1 MASLRHRLERDGVP
15 RGVNVTENF
24 CRYGT
29 PLPSLTK
36 KDRNEYKP
44 LWEQEVYDEKGRR
57 RFHGAFTG
65 GWSAGYF
72 NTVGSKEGWTP
83 ATFRSSRTSR
93 ASATASRPED
103 YMDAEDLAE
112 YGIQTRDAYASTHDE
127 PADPFMRMA
136 VPEASVSR
144 MGQSLLQRMG
154 WKPGQGIGP
163 LVTYDQRQYLD
174 RLLAQMHLAPR
185 GTLDDDDEA
194 RRHKFPPPDTQ
205 PLRPPAPQR
214 VHALQEA
221 LDRYHA
227 PVIGA
232 AGLDSDEEDHVY
244 GEAPPT
250 VLGDVPPIAAAAAA
264 RSSATPR
271 QGCVTWSDGRPLPP
285 GFVLAPPL
293 SGPAAALT
301 WPQVDVPPDWKPD
314 PRRVWT
320 TDVPKDPAGP
330 LGADDRRA
338 MLGEAQHPG
347 PPPALS
353 SYLPGGTRLVVHAL
367 DRATAQRALAAFRP
381 TGADRAKD
389 ERYRTYVCSF
399 MDGPAYTPPNVPRAA
414 QQDEVDEFFQS
425 ASRHR
430 PVHGDMAD
438 RFTSSSQLDTIPS
451 EAPAVPDAVQY
462 ARRGE
467 FGPHTRHVE
476 RFDPPQLLC
485 KRHGVPYPHPE
496 KDCEEIPD
504 ELVPPS
510 PPSPPVDEQ
519 HPEPE
524 GGEPIPPRPP
534 KDLFKAVFGD
544 EDEEEPTPAPV
555 ATAIPT
561 PSRAGRPQKKRQRR
575 MGPLTFRMEDD
586 DDL

>member
-1 MASLRHRLERDGVP
+1 MATTLRHRLERDGVP
-15 RGVNVTENF
+15 RGVNLTESF
-24 CRYGT
+24 CLYGT

-44 LWEQEVYDEKGRR
+44 PWEQEVYDEKGRR

-83 ATFRSSRTSR
+83 SSFRSSRTSR

-103 YMDAEDLAE
+103 FMDAEDLAE
-112 YGIQTRDAYASTHDE
+112 YGIQTRDAYASTHEE

-163 LVTYDQRQYLD
+163 LVTYDQRRYLD
-174 RLLAQMHLAPR
+174 RLLARLHLAPR

-205 PLRPPAPQR
+205 PLRPPAPAR
-214 VHALQEA
+214 ANALQAA

-227 PVIGA
+227 PAIGA

-250 VLGDVPPIAAAAAA
+250 VLGDVPPPAAA
-264 RSSATPR
+264 RTSAAPHEGR
-271 QGCVTWSDGRPLPP
+271 ATWSDGRPLPP
-285 GFVLAPPL
+285 GFVLAPPV
-293 SGPAAALT
+293 SGPAAAVA
-301 WPQVDVPPDWKPD
+301 WPQVDVPPDWTPD

-320 TDVPKDPAGP
+320 ADEPQDAKGP
-330 LGADDRRA
+330 LGAEDRRA

-353 SYLPGGTRLVVHAL
+353 AYLPGRARLVVHAL

-389 ERYRTYVCSF
+389 ERYRAYVCSF
-399 MDGPAYTPPNVPRAA
+399 LDGPAYVPPNVPRAA

-425 ASRHR
+425 ACRHR
-430 PVHGDMAD
+430 PVHGDMAH
-438 RFTSSSQLDTIPS
+438 RFTTGSSLDSTLT

-496 KDCEEIPD
+496 KDGEEIPE
-504 ELVPPS
+504 ELASPS
-510 PPSPPVDEQ
+510 PPSSPVEL
-519 HPEPE
+519 PEAE
-524 GGEPIPPRPP
+524 VEPIPPRPP
-534 KDLFKAVFGD
+534 KDLFQAVFGD
-544 EDEEEPTPAPV
+544 EEEEDDPAPV
-555 ATAIPT
+555 TTTMPTAPHT
-561 PSRAGRPQKKRQRR
+561 KRPQKKRQRR
-575 MGPLTFRMEDD
+575 MGPLTFRMDD
-586 DDL
+586 DDDDP